1 MVPQLPKRAQDV
13 PCPVGIVTIQG
24 IMSTDIRPS
33 ELWID
38 LLQESN
44 TARCFQFRLGD
55 KLNLRSGIFLI
66 PFIPG
71 AKGLEREARGIDFA
85 GGPGQ
90 DEGRPVSY
98 THLTLPT

>member
-55 KLNLRSGIFLI
+55 KLDLRSSISLI
-66 PFIPG
+66 PFISG
-71 AKGLEREARGIDFA
+71 AKGLEREARGIEFA
-85 GGPGQ
+85 GGPVQ
-90 DEGRPVSY
+90 DECRQSSDAGV
-98 THLTLPT
+98 LTQ